1 MLSIDKIYMIML
13 IFVAGVSIYE
23 FVLIQH
29 QKKILSRYENYRKI
43 LYETSEKI
51 SQTNDKDEIYT
62 IVLDAIVL
70 LIPNATKGSVILL
83 GKDGKFYFQV
93 GKGYDKKL
101 ENITLKKEEVF
112 LYRINEFRE
121 TAIINNPKK
130 FDQINTDK
138 NTIERFESINALD
151 IYCTISAPIYINKE
165 LIGLI
170 NVDSDNRYSKF
181 TEKDLELMNQFKC
194 ELELALK
201 NAFAQN
207 KLKYLANYDE
217 LTGLMNRRTLKKEF
231 NKELDIIKISKLSF
245 CLVMIDIDGFK
256 FYNDTYG
263 HYFGDVVL
271 KKFTSILN
279 NQVRKTDVVARFAGD
294 EFVILFKNCD
304 CAVAEIKMKSITE
317 EVLSTNV
324 DGITM
329 SFSYGLC
336 EVVPDNNM
344 NFDAAL
350 TTADAKMYDHK
361 KQKENEGKSKILN

>member
-1 MLSIDKIYMIML
+1 MIL
-13 IFVAGVSIYE
+13 VFVAAISIYE
-23 FVLIQH
+23 YVLIQH
-29 QKKILSRYENYRKI
+29 QKKILSRYEYYRRI

-51 SQTNDKDEIYT
+51 SQTNDKDEIYS

-70 LIPNATKGSVILL
+70 LIPNATKGSVLLL
-83 GKDGKFYFQV
+83 GADGKFYFNV
-93 GKGYDKKL
+93 GKGYDKEL
-101 ENITLKKEEVF
+101 ENITLNKEEVY
-112 LYRINEFRE
+112 LYRINEFKE
-121 TAIINNPKK
+121 AAIINNPKE
-130 FDQINTDK
+130 FDQLNTDK

-170 NVDSDNRYSKF
+170 NVDSDKRSSRF
-181 TEKDLELMNQFKC
+181 TDKDLELMNQIKC

-231 NKELDIIKISKLSF
+231 NKELDIIRISKLSF
-245 CLVMIDIDGFK
+245 CLVMIDIDEFK

-304 CAVAEIKMKSITE
+304 YAVAENKMKSITE
-317 EVLSTNV
+317 EILSTNV
-324 DGITM
+324 DEIIM
-329 SFSYGLC
+329 NFSYGIC
-336 EVVPDNNM
+336 EVISDINM

-350 TTADAKMYDHK
+350 ANADIKMYENK
-361 KQKENEGKSKILN
+361 KQKENKELTQV